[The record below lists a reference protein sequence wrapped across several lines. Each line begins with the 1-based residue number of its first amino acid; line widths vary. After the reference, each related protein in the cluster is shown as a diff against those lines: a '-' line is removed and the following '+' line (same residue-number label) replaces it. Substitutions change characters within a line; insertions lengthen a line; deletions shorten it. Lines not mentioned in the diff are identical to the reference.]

1 MAVGYRS
8 SLALPLGLG
17 VPNAPAAA
25 TVGFRSLFW
34 WMGGLSGE
42 AAPVVTDEPR
52 RTGAGGSHNRRAR
65 YWKGKYA
72 GYYNDI
78 EWTEWLL
85 AHLSAE
91 VVDEPA
97 PQEEIKPA
105 KASRIVVEPE
115 AYATKVYTENVSALL
130 DLKLEYVMALAGQ
143 RQSAKVAALAEAALH
158 KKRRDEDEDDI
169 ETLFLLH

>member
-1 MAVGYRS
+1 MALYVECDYWLTS
-8 SLALPLGLG
+8 PDYY
-17 VPNAPAAA
+17 AAGDE
-25 TVGFRSLFW
+25 TC
-34 WMGGLSGE
+34 
-42 AAPVVTDEPR
+42 PITTTDTPR
-52 RTGAGGSHNRRAR
+52 VGGSGSRNRHSR

-72 GYYNDI
+72 GYFNDI

-85 AHLSAE
+85 AMLSAE
-91 VVDEPA
+91 VVEAPA
-97 PQEEIKPA
+97 PEAATAQP
-105 KASRIVVEPE
+105 SRIVVEPE

-130 DLKLEYVMALAGQ
+130 DLKLEYIMALAGQ